1 MAEPAGVVRP
11 ANPPTREAVRL
22 PIAYVVAIIGVLA
35 AVLLTV
41 RLMQDVL
48 AHVADPARS
57 AYVLITSYLL
67 VLSAYLFVR
76 TMDGDERIE
85 FQSHWGG
92 LGGGLGGW
100 RVSRPLVFLLTT
112 ALTFALFANA
122 VTGPR
127 IDLRERYR
135 VPIQFAESKGI
146 HCDDRGIV
154 NGRLV
159 LGCSGKSVGSADYEQ
174 FWDHIKWA
182 NPAHDDIVVMPQGK

>member
-1 MAEPAGVVRP
+1 MRD
-11 ANPPTREAVRL
+11 AVRI
-22 PIAYVVAIIGVLA
+22 PIAYVVAMVGVVA

-41 RLMQDVL
+41 RLLQDVL
-48 AHVADPARS
+48 ARVADPARA

-76 TMDGDERIE
+76 TIEGGERIE

-127 IDLRERYR
+127 VDLRERYR
-135 VPIQFAESKGI
+135 VAIQFAGSKGI

-154 NGRLV
+154 NSRLV
-159 LGCSGKSVGSADYEQ
+159 LGCSGKTVGSADYEQ

>member
-1 MAEPAGVVRP
+1 MAEPAIEARP
-11 ANPPTREAVRL
+11 ANPPALPAVRVRI
-22 PIAYVVAIIGVLA
+22 PYVVAIVGVLA

-41 RLMQDVL
+41 GLVQDVL
-48 AHVADPARS
+48 AHVADPARA

-76 TMDGDERIE
+76 TMDGDERME

-127 IDLRERYR
+127 VDLRERYR
-135 VPIQFAESKGI
+135 VAIQFAESKGI

-154 NGRLV
+154 NSRLV
-159 LGCSGKSVGSADYEQ
+159 LGCSVKNVTSEEYGQ

-182 NPAHDDIVVMPQGK
+182 NPAHDDIVVMPQAR